1 MMVSIVLQSLK
12 ILMILKNC
20 HSILCIKNWKI
31 STIFTILKNLTTQKK
46 ELKNKVLNNAG
57 DLYNS
62 LYHSYKDKYN
72 REINSLDTKNRKK
85 LDYEKLRLAGIY
97 DYPSEEEKEK
107 IQEETIN

>member
-1 MMVSIVLQSLK
+1 M
-12 ILMILKNC
+12 
-20 HSILCIKNWKI
+20 
-31 STIFTILKNLTTQKK
+31 
-46 ELKNKVLNNAG
+46 
-57 DLYNS
+57 
-62 LYHSYKDKYN
+62 YHSYKDKYN